1 MPENISKRILLVVSD
16 TPVYREGRHYTAFE
30 PVVREL
36 EFVANLFDEIIW
48 LGCNT
53 KSRKHAMRV
62 PTAGKS
68 INITAMPS
76 VTNRRLN
83 FLYVLVSYPLFLFY
97 IMKYMRRAT
106 HIHTRGPSHP
116 ALISLFLSP
125 FYASKSYWHKYAG
138 NWVASNTAFSYS
150 LQRRLLKN
158 KKSRNKKVSVNGTW
172 LGNPAHIISLE
183 NPCMSENERIAAKET
198 LNNKDYSQSLNL
210 LFVGNLTAAK
220 GILEL
225 LDAVSDEKFPK
236 RIHNI
241 FIAGDGDLKEIVLQR
256 AKKMQHCN
264 VEVVGFL
271 NRSEIN
277 TLYEK
282 SHLLILPSKSEGFPK
297 VIAEAASYGCIPIA
311 TDVSAISQYIDDG
324 VNGFLLKDNKPATI
338 LKILDAI
345 VKIEHLD
352 VIGKKGV
359 DMCRLFT
366 YEHYTERIK
375 NEIFKN

>member
-1 MPENISKRILLVVSD
+1 MPENISKRVLLVVSD
-16 TPVYREGRHYTAFE
+16 TPVYREGGHYTAFE

-36 EFVANLFDEIIW
+36 EFLANLFDEIIW

-53 KSRKHAMRV
+53 KSRKHAMRI
-62 PTAGKS
+62 PAEDKS

-76 VTNRRLN
+76 VTNGKMN
-83 FLYVLVSYPLFLFY
+83 FLHVLAGYPLFLFY

-116 ALISLFLSP
+116 ALLSLFLSS
-125 FYASKSYWHKYAG
+125 FYRSKAYWHKYAG
-138 NWVASNTAFSYS
+138 NWIADNTAFSYS
-150 LQRRLLKN
+150 LQRRLLKYN
-158 KKSRNKKVSVNGTW
+158 NSKHKKVTVNGVW
-172 LGNPAHIISLE
+172 PGNPAHIISLE
-183 NPCMSENERIAAKET
+183 NPCMSEYERLVARET
-198 LNNKDYSQSLNL
+198 LIKKDYSQGLNL

-225 LDAVSDEKFPK
+225 MDAIGDEKFPK
-236 RIHNI
+236 RIHNV
-241 FIAGDGDLKEIVLQR
+241 FIAGDGDLKEVILQK
-256 AKKMQHCN
+256 AKQIKHCK
-264 VEVVGFL
+264 VEVFGFL

-297 VIAEAASYGCIPIA
+297 VIAEAASYGCIPVA

-324 VNGFLLKDNKPATI
+324 ESGFLLKDNSPASI
-338 LKILDAI
+338 LKTLGA
-345 VKIEHLD
+345 VVNNNHLD
-352 VIGKKGV
+352 VISRKSS
-359 DMCRLFT
+359 DMCNRFT
-366 YEHYTERIK
+366 YEHYIERIK